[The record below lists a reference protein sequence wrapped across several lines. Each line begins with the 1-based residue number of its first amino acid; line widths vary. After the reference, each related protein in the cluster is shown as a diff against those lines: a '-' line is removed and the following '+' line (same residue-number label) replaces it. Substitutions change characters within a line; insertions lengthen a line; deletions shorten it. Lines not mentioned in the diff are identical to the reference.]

1 SAPVRRPTPGARQSP
16 LTRGVR
22 ALLTDAV
29 AAYRNQPGAAGLLA
43 RHLERLDE
51 PLRVAVAGRLKAG
64 KSTLLNALVG
74 ERLAPTD
81 AGECTRV
88 VTWFRDGPASR
99 IRMHPH
105 AGPPVPLTVRRI
117 DGALVIDLGD
127 TPADTLDRIVVDWPS
142 QNLRATT
149 LIDTPGIASLTAEN
163 SRRTVAFLDPD
174 DETPSEADAVIYL
187 MRHLHT
193 ADADFLETFRDGPDG
208 GVGRATAVNT
218 VAVLSRADEIGAG
231 RVDAMF
237 SARAIAQR
245 YRSDPAV
252 RGLCQNVVAVAGL
265 LAETGATLTQQE
277 HRALAELSM
286 VPRAD
291 LDRSLLSVDR
301 FLRDAG
307 DAPTDAPNGA
317 QGVDRATLLARF
329 GLFGI
334 RLSTSL
340 IRQGAATPAALATE
354 LVARSGL
361 PELRDVLRV
370 QFSERRDVLKAR
382 SALLAL
388 DGVLRHDPRPAG
400 PLVRDL
406 ERLLSGAHE
415 FIELRTLG
423 RLRSGAVGLPRAVA
437 EEAERL
443 LGDAGGAVTTRLG
456 LPPDADP
463 GAVRRSAVT
472 TLQRWQRHAVNPMYP
487 RPAAEACRVVVRTC
501 EGLLTEGSA

>member
-1 SAPVRRPTPGARQSP
+1 MSAPVRSAAPAPVGSP
-16 LTRGVR
+16 LTAAVR
-22 ALLTDAV
+22 RLLHGATAVYADRPDAV
-29 AAYRNQPGAAGLLA
+29 MLLR

-74 ERLAPTD
+74 ERVAPTD

-88 VTWFRDGPASR
+88 VTWFRDGYAPR
-99 IRMHPH
+99 IVMHPKVG
-105 AGPPVPLTVRRI
+105 APTPLTVRRD

-127 TPADTLDRIVVDWPS
+127 TSAESLDRVTVDWPS
-142 QNLRATT
+142 QNLRVTT

-174 DETPSEADAVIYL
+174 DQTPSEADAVIYL

-193 ADADFLETFRDGPDG
+193 ADADFLESFRDGPDG

-245 YRSDPAV
+245 YRSEPTV

-265 LAETGATLTQQE
+265 LAETGATLGQAE
-277 HRALAELSM
+277 YHALAGLAA
-286 VPRAD
+286 VPRAE
-291 LDRSLLSVDR
+291 LDRSLMSVDR
-301 FLRDAG
+301 FLRDRPG
-307 DAPTDAPNGA
+307 HES
-317 QGVDRATLLARF
+317 LLDRF

-340 IRQGAATPAALATE
+340 IRQGTVGPAALAVE

-361 PELRDVLRV
+361 PELRTVLQV
-370 QFSERRDVLKAR
+370 QFSERRDLLKAR

-388 DGVLRHDPRPAG
+388 DGVLRRDPRRGG
-400 PLVRDL
+400 PLARDL
-406 ERLLSGAHE
+406 ERLLTGAHE
-415 FIELRTLG
+415 FTELRTLG
-423 RLRSGAVGLPRAVA
+423 VLRAGSIGLPGPVS

-443 LGDAGGAVTTRLG
+443 LGDAGGAVTARLG
-456 LPPDADP
+456 LAADADADALRQAAA
-463 GAVRRSAVT
+463 G

-487 RPAAEACRVVVRTC
+487 RQAADVCRVVVRTC
-501 EGLLTEGSA
+501 EGMLAGLGGR